1 VRFEKKR
8 KKSKLPIFVLVLV
21 ILVII
26 QMLRPIGKPSVKLV
40 KISHQATSGNLNIVW
55 PPHTQDAIAVQNEG
69 LIEKTPNQTPFP
81 TASVAKIMT
90 AYIIL
95 KDHPLKFGENGPT
108 LTITNRDVQEY
119 IADKESGQ
127 SVAKVA
133 VGEKLNERQML
144 EALLLPS
151 ANNIATIL
159 ARWDSGSVEN
169 FVEKMNKTAKQLG
182 MTNTHYADP
191 AGISLNTQSSA
202 YDQVLLAQKAFEIPT
217 FRHIVRMPQVT
228 LPVCSTVYNVN
239 YVLGKDGIVG
249 IKTGSMPQ
257 IGANF
262 VFAAEHFVGYKQITI
277 IGAIFGAK
285 GKEPLMQALNGA
297 ITAINSTKP
306 YLDLKQIIKKNQLI
320 GTLYYPNGFKTP
332 VIAKDSIYSV
342 VWPSKEINIEVRV
355 DKNLQLPIKK
365 GQKVGDL
372 IVNAKKVALLASTN
386 INKPKIIQKL
396 TRL

>member
-1 VRFEKKR
+1 MRVEKKR

-40 KISHQATSGNLNIVW
+40 KFSHQATSGNLNIVW

-365 GQKVGDL
+365 GQEVGDL
-372 IVNAKKVALLASTN
+372 IVNGKKVALLASTN
-386 INKPKIIQKL
+386 INKPNIIQKL

>member
-372 IVNAKKVALLASTN
+372 IVNAKKVALIASTN
-386 INKPKIIQKL
+386 INKPNIIQKL

>member
-1 VRFEKKR
+1 VRVEKKR

-40 KISHQATSGNLNIVW
+40 KFSHQATSGNLNIVW

-285 GKEPLMQALNGA
+285 GKEPLMQALNVA

-372 IVNAKKVALLASTN
+372 IVNAKKVALIASTN
-386 INKPKIIQKL
+386 INKPNIIQKL

>member
-1 VRFEKKR
+1 MRLEKKR

-40 KISHQATSGNLNIVW
+40 KFSHQATSGNLNIVW

-386 INKPKIIQKL
+386 INKPNIIQKL

>member
-1 VRFEKKR
+1 MRFEKKR

-159 ARWDSGSVEN
+159 ARWNSGSVGN

-386 INKPKIIQKL
+386 INKPNIIQKL

>member
-1 VRFEKKR
+1 
-8 KKSKLPIFVLVLV
+8 
-21 ILVII
+21 
-26 QMLRPIGKPSVKLV
+26 
-40 KISHQATSGNLNIVW
+40 
-55 PPHTQDAIAVQNEG
+55 
-69 LIEKTPNQTPFP
+69 
-81 TASVAKIMT
+81 MT

-151 ANNIATIL
+151 ANNIATTL

-217 FRHIVRMPQVT
+217 FRHIVRMPQAT

-277 IGAIFGAK
+277 IGAIFGAQ

-355 DKNLQLPIKK
+355 NKNLQLPIKK
-365 GQKVGDL
+365 GQEVGDL
-372 IVNAKKVALLASTN
+372 IVNGKIVALLASTN
-386 INKPKIIQKL
+386 INKPNIIQKL

>member
-1 VRFEKKR
+1 VRVEKKR

-40 KISHQATSGNLNIVW
+40 KFSHQATSGNLNIVW

-159 ARWDSGSVEN
+159 ARWNSGSVGN
-169 FVEKMNKTAKQLG
+169 FVEKMNETAKQLG

-217 FRHIVRMPQVT
+217 FRHIVGMPQAT

-277 IGAIFGAK
+277 IGAIFGAQ

-365 GQKVGDL
+365 GQEVGDL
-372 IVNAKKVALLASTN
+372 IVNAKIVALLASTN
-386 INKPKIIQKL
+386 INKPNIIQKL

>member
-40 KISHQATSGNLNIVW
+40 KFSHQATSGNLNIVW

-159 ARWDSGSVEN
+159 ARWNSGSVEN

-217 FRHIVRMPQVT
+217 FRHIVRMPQAT

-386 INKPKIIQKL
+386 INKPNIIQKL

>member
-1 VRFEKKR
+1 VRVEKKR

-40 KISHQATSGNLNIVW
+40 KFSHQATSGNLNIVW

-372 IVNAKKVALLASTN
+372 IVNAKKVALLASNN
-386 INKPKIIQKL
+386 INKPNIIQKL

>member
-1 VRFEKKR
+1 VRVEKKR

-40 KISHQATSGNLNIVW
+40 KFSHQATSGNLNIVW

-182 MTNTHYADP
+182 MTNTHCADP

-372 IVNAKKVALLASTN
+372 IVNAKKVALIASTN
-386 INKPKIIQKL
+386 INKPNIIQKL

>member
-365 GQKVGDL
+365 GQEVGDL
-372 IVNAKKVALLASTN
+372 IVNGKKVALLASTN
-386 INKPKIIQKL
+386 INKPNIIQKL

>member
-372 IVNAKKVALLASTN
+372 IVNAKKVALLASNN
-386 INKPKIIQKL
+386 INKPNIIQKL

>member
-1 VRFEKKR
+1 VRVEKKR

-386 INKPKIIQKL
+386 INKPNIIQKL

>member
-1 VRFEKKR
+1 MRFEKKR

-372 IVNAKKVALLASTN
+372 IVNAKKVALLASNN
-386 INKPKIIQKL
+386 INKPNIIQKL

>member
-1 VRFEKKR
+1 VRVEKKR

-40 KISHQATSGNLNIVW
+40 KFSHQATSGNLNIVW

-365 GQKVGDL
+365 GQEVGDL
-372 IVNAKKVALLASTN
+372 IVNGKKVALLASTN
-386 INKPKIIQKL
+386 INKPNIIQKL

>member
-1 VRFEKKR
+1 MKIEKKR
-8 KKSKLPIFVLVLV
+8 KKNKLPIFILILVV
-21 ILVII
+21 LVII
-26 QMLRPIGKPSVKLV
+26 QMLRPIGKPKIKLAMNTDQT
-40 KISHQATSGNLNIVW
+40 INGNLNILW
-55 PPHTQDAIAVQNEG
+55 PPHTQNAIAIQNEG
-69 LIEKTPNQTPFP
+69 LIEKTANQTPLP

-95 KDHPLKFGENGPT
+95 KDHPLKFGESGPT
-108 LTITNRDVQEY
+108 LTITNQDVQEY
-119 IADKESGQ
+119 LADKAGGQ
-127 SVAKVA
+127 SVVKVA
-133 VGEKLNERQML
+133 AGEKLNERQML

-151 ANNIATIL
+151 ANNIATLL
-159 ARWDSGSVEN
+159 ARWDSGSVKS
-169 FVEKMNKTAKQLG
+169 FVEKMNEIAKQLG

-217 FRHIVRMPQVT
+217 FRHIVGMAQAS

-262 VFAAEHFVGYKQITI
+262 VFAAKHFVGYKQTTI
-277 IGAIFGAK
+277 IGAIFGAQ
-285 GKEPLMQALNGA
+285 GQEPLMTALNGA

-306 YLDLKQIIKKNQLI
+306 CLTLKQIIKKNQLI
-320 GTLYYPNGFKTP
+320 GTLSYPNGLKTNI
-332 VIAKDSIYSV
+332 IAKDSIYSL
-342 VWPSKEINIEVRV
+342 VWSSKKININVKI
-355 DKNLQLPIKK
+355 DKNLKLPVEK
-365 GQKVGDL
+365 GQKIGNL
-372 IVNAKKVALLASTN
+372 IVNDKKVPILAQTS
-386 INKPKIIQKL
+386 INKPTLIQKL

>member
-1 VRFEKKR
+1 MRLEKKR

-40 KISHQATSGNLNIVW
+40 KFSHQATSGNLNIVW

-217 FRHIVRMPQVT
+217 FRHIVRMAQAT

-386 INKPKIIQKL
+386 INKPNIIQKL

>member
-1 VRFEKKR
+1 MRFEKKR

-372 IVNAKKVALLASTN
+372 IVNAKKVALIASTN
-386 INKPKIIQKL
+386 INKPNIIQKL

>member
-1 VRFEKKR
+1 VRVEKKR

-21 ILVII
+21 IIVII

-40 KISHQATSGNLNIVW
+40 KFSHQAANGNLNIVW
-55 PPHTQDAIAVQNEG
+55 PPHTQNAIAVQNEG

-108 LTITNRDVQEY
+108 LTITNKDVQGY

-217 FRHIVRMPQVT
+217 FRHIVGMAQAT

-277 IGAIFGAK
+277 IGAIFGAQ

-320 GTLYYPNGFKTP
+320 GTLYYPNGFKTH

-365 GQKVGDL
+365 GQEVGDL
-372 IVNAKKVALLASTN
+372 ILNGKKVVLLSSTN
-386 INKPKIIQKL
+386 INKPNIIQKL

>member
-1 VRFEKKR
+1 MRFEKKR

-386 INKPKIIQKL
+386 INKPNIIQKL

>member
-1 VRFEKKR
+1 MIAKKR
-8 KKSKLPIFVLVLV
+8 KKSRLPIFLLILV

-26 QMLRPIGKPSVKLV
+26 QMLRPIGKPSIKLA
-40 KISHQATSGNLNIVW
+40 INANQASNGSLNIIW
-55 PPHTQDAIAVQNEG
+55 PPNTQYAIAVQNEG
-69 LIEKTPNQTPFP
+69 LIEKSPNQNPFP

-95 KDHPLKFGENGPT
+95 KDHPLKFDENGPT
-108 LTITNRDVQEY
+108 LTVTNNDVQEY
-119 IADKESGQ
+119 LADKKNGQ
-127 SVAKVA
+127 SVVKVEA
-133 VGEKLNERQML
+133 GEKLNERQML

-159 ARWDSGSVEN
+159 ARWDSGSVRN
-169 FVEKMNKTAKQLG
+169 FVEKMNETAKQLG

-217 FRHIVRMPQVT
+217 FRHIVGMAQAT

-262 VFAAEHFVGYKQITI
+262 VFAAKHFVGYKQITI
-277 IGAIFGAK
+277 IGAIFGSG
-285 GKEPLMQALNGA
+285 GKEPLMTALNGA
-297 ITAINSTKP
+297 LTAINSTKP

-320 GTLYYPNGFKTP
+320 GTLYYPNGFKTH
-332 VIAKDSIYSV
+332 VISKDSIYSV
-342 VWPSKEINIEVRV
+342 VWPSKKINIEVKLN
-355 DKNLQLPIKK
+355 KNLQLPIKK
-365 GQKVGDL
+365 DQEVGEL
-372 IVNAKKVALLASTN
+372 IVNGKKVALLASTN
-386 INKPKIIQKL
+386 INKPNIIQ
-396 TRL
+396 